1 MSEEVRSP
9 MPGSILEVLVNK
21 GDKVKENKKEVEK

>member
-1 MSEEVRSP
+1 MSVKVKFP

-21 GDKVKENKKEVEK
+21 GDKVKENKKEVGK